1 MTVFRTLVAGAQVV
15 LVLSFACVL
24 LWFLAV
30 AFMLLILL
38 VPEETQ
44 AATMGIVTLTFVAL
58 VLITLVVAAAK
69 GLWRW
74 IGARR
79 HRT

>member
-1 MTVFRTLVAGAQVV
+1 MTVFRTLVAGAQVA
-15 LVLSFACVL
+15 LVLSVACVL

-30 AFMLLILL
+30 AFMLLTLL

-74 IGARR
+74 IGARS